1 MSERS
6 HPHGSAPLAEPI
18 ALHPAPPSLTD
29 QATITLR
36 RAILATR
43 LAPGETI
50 SESGAAG
57 LLGLGKAPV
66 RAALARLADE
76 GLVQPLPRRGWMVT
90 PVTVRDIHEVFAL
103 RALLEPEA
111 ARLAAGRVDAAALER
126 LDAVCRCGY
135 DPADPDSALAF
146 LEANTAFHVSIA
158 ELAGNRRLARTLARL
173 LDEATRLLVL
183 GLSARDR
190 TGEMRAEH
198 GALIAALVA
207 GDGAA
212 AAEAIAAEIDASRG
226 MVLAALLQP
235 DAATRVGA

>member
-1 MSERS
+1 M
-6 HPHGSAPLAEPI
+6 AEPVS
-18 ALHPAPPSLTD
+18 LEPAPPSLTD
-29 QATITLR
+29 QATAALR
-36 RAILATR
+36 RAILSTR
-43 LAPGETI
+43 VAPGETI
-50 SESGAAG
+50 SESGAGA
-57 LLGLGKAPV
+57 LLGLGKAPI

-76 GLVQPLPRRGWMVT
+76 GLVQALPRRGWMVS

-135 DPADPDSALAF
+135 DPSDPESALAF
-146 LEANTAFHVSIA
+146 LEANTAFHVAIA
-158 ELAGNRRLARTLARL
+158 ELGGNRRLARTLARL

-183 GLSARDR
+183 GLSSRDR

-198 GALIAALVA
+198 GALIAALVS

-212 AAEAIAAEIDASRG
+212 AAKAVAAEIETSRG
-226 MVLAALLQP
+226 MVLAALLRP
-235 DAATRVGA
+235 DAETRVGA

>member
-1 MSERS
+1 M
-6 HPHGSAPLAEPI
+6 AEPVT
-18 ALHPAPPSLTD
+18 LAPSPPNLTD
-29 QATITLR
+29 QATAALR
-36 RAILATR
+36 RAIVSTR
-43 LAPGETI
+43 LPPGETI
-50 SESGAAG
+50 SESGAGAV
-57 LLGLGKAPV
+57 LGLGKAPV

-76 GLVQPLPRRGWMVT
+76 GLVQPLPRRGWVVS

-135 DPADPDSALAF
+135 DPADPESALAF
-146 LEANTAFHVSIA
+146 LEANTAFHVAIA
-158 ELAGNRRLARTLARL
+158 DLAGNRRLARALARL
-173 LDEATRLLVL
+173 LDEAARLLVL

-212 AAEAIAAEIDASRG
+212 AARAVAAEIETSRG
-226 MVLAALLQP
+226 MVLAALLRP